1 MYDLMTEFLN
11 FLGIALKN
19 VDEKYWNV
27 HSAEDEDFIRERVFC
42 YELYHEMRK
51 LQENDKGGI
60 KYSTFSNIDLY
71 AEPDKRGWAKLKPD
85 EKKNPDFIFHKKANS
100 NNLIV
105 MEVKGNENGDIK
117 KDFDTLTAFLSEKNY
132 LKYKYGIFLLYGKTM
147 TVAKNKIQGIKIEP
161 GYEEKIIVITQE
173 NKQAE
178 MKWETLKSVLEE
190 HKNVYSNL

>member
-1 MYDLMTEFLN
+1 MTEFLN
-11 FLGIALKN
+11 FLGIALEN

-27 HSAEDEDFIRERVFC
+27 HSAENEDFIRERVFC

-51 LQENDKGGI
+51 IQESDGDSG
-60 KYSTFSNIDLY
+60 KYRTFSNIDLY
-71 AEPDKRGWAKLKPD
+71 AEPDKRGWEKLEDD
-85 EKKNPDFIFHKKANS
+85 EKKNPDFIFHKKAES

-105 MEVKGNENGDIK
+105 MEVKGNKNGDIK
-117 KDFDTLTAFLSEKNY
+117 KDFETLTAFLSEKNH
-132 LKYKYGIFLLYGKTM
+132 LKYKYGIFLLYGNTM
-147 TVAKNKIQGIKIEP
+147 TAAKNKIRQIEIAP
-161 GYEEKIIVITQE
+161 GYEERIIVITQE